1 MRTYLLIAIV
11 LLAVVTIALAQQ
23 VAPRALAAQTP
34 MARPPITG
42 IAHVQVFVT
51 NTVNARDFYEKSLG
65 LGRKAS
71 GCSKQVAAC
80 LVVNDHQQIQLLAA
94 PLPVPADLVAE
105 IAFATPDVERMRGYL
120 ISKGLAP
127 NAVSTGANHVKRL
140 SVVDP
145 EGHVI
150 AFVEP
155 STATTPSKPAGQ
167 LSTKLIHAGFIVRD
181 RQAEDRFYKDILG
194 FHLYWQGGMK
204 DDQPNWVSM
213 QVPEGTDWVEY
224 MLNVSPSAS
233 HRVVGIMNH
242 IALGVIDIQATRQQL
257 LKNGGKAGEEPQEP
271 KIGRDGKWQ
280 LNLYDPD
287 ETRIEFME
295 FKPVQKPCCS
305 DFGGPHPQ
313 P

>member
-11 LLAVVTIALAQQ
+11 LLAAATVVPAQQ
-23 VAPRALAAQTP
+23 ITLGAPQALAAQTP
-34 MARPPITG
+34 IARPPITG

-51 NTVNARDFYEKSLG
+51 NIESARDFYEKSLG
-65 LGRKAS
+65 LGRAAS
-71 GCSKQVAAC
+71 GCSKEVAAC
-80 LVVNDHQQIQLLAA
+80 LLVNDHQQIQLVSA
-94 PLPVPADLVAE
+94 PSPVPADLVAE
-105 IAFATPDVERMRGYL
+105 IAFATPEVEKMRGYL
-120 ISKGLAP
+120 VSKGLAP
-127 NAVSTGANHVKRL
+127 NPVSTDANHVKHFSL
-140 SVVDP
+140 LDP

-150 AFVEP
+150 AFVEL
-155 STATTPSKPAGQ
+155 SAATASGKPAGQ

-181 RQAEDRFYKDILG
+181 RQTEDRFYKDILG

-204 DDQPNWVSM
+204 EDQLSWVSM
-213 QVPEGTDWVEY
+213 QVPDGTDWIEY
-224 MLNVSPSAS
+224 MLNVAPNAS

-242 IALGVIDIQATRQQL
+242 IALGVVDIQATKEQL
-257 LKNGGKAGEEPQEP
+257 LKNGGKVSEEP

-287 ETRIEFME
+287 ETRVEFME

-305 DFGGPHPQ
+305 EFGGPHPQ